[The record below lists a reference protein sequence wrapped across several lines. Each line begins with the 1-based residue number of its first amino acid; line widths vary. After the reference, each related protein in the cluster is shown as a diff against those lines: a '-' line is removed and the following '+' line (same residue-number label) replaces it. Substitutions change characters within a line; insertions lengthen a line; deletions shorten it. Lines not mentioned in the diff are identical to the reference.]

1 MARDRAVLKHM
12 TQPVSVAAPIYVEHA
27 KNEVALDQDIPESHP
42 KYDAIMQKRR
52 ERDDALRRLESGNK
66 RIADATDP
74 AMKDKYETLWITILR
89 QYEKACDDL
98 RRLQEAPV

>member
-1 MARDRAVLKHM
+1 MARDRTVRRSAIL
-12 TQPVSVAAPIYVEHA
+12 PVSVAAPIYIERA
-27 KNEVALDQDIPESHP
+27 KTDKEFDQDIPESHP
-42 KYDAIMQKRR
+42 QYEAIMQKRR

-66 RIADATDP
+66 RIEESSDP
-74 AMKDKYETLWITILR
+74 AMTDKYETLWITILR